1 MQRNYPSRALR
12 AALLA
17 AAAVAIAGAA
27 WANANHP
34 GFGTISA
41 PVPHRAPHNV
51 VFAPGAGAPFRQYS
65 NASYGT
71 GGAAMRNRSNGSINI
86 SGVTGA
92 AQDAWIYWTVLVSR
106 SPAKQQKIRVI
117 RRFPLGAPSNVLLV
131 GDLIATPGDPCWG
144 SSKAAVYRAQV
155 PTNIATGNGLYQI
168 EMNATQTAVTDGSDP
183 WAAAVAFPAAEGA
196 SLVIVGKGSSSVYLY
211 DFFPAEIE
219 SGAALSYTLSVPGGM
234 GLNATLDSFGADG
247 QMGRF
252 GSREG
257 DAASGETVFVNG
269 TQISGPGSPAD
280 TDSDW
285 NGNSGFPLPQLWDD
299 SGHDISGIAQQ
310 GSTTL
315 GVSVNSVSDCIIP
328 VGNVLGT
335 H

>member
-1 MQRNYPSRALR
+1 MQRNNPIR

-17 AAAVAIAGAA
+17 AAAIAVAGTA
-27 WANANHP
+27 WADANHA
-34 GFGTISA
+34 GFGTINA
-41 PVPHRAPHNV
+41 PVPLKPPHNV
-51 VFAPGAGAPFRQYS
+51 TFAPGAGAPFRQYS

-86 SGVTGA
+86 SGVLGN
-92 AQDAWIYWTVLVSR
+92 AQDAWLYWTVLVSR
-106 SPAKQQKIRVI
+106 SPTKQQKIRI
-117 RRFPLGAPSNVLLV
+117 TRLFPLGAPSTVLLV
-131 GDLIATPGDPCWG
+131 GDLIATPTDPCWG

-183 WAAAVAFPAAEGA
+183 WASGVVFPAAEGA
-196 SLVIVGKGSSSVYLY
+196 SLVVVGKGSSSVYLY
-211 DFFPAEIE
+211 DFFPAEIQG
-219 SGAALSYTLSVPGGM
+219 GAVLSYTLSVPGGM
-234 GLNATLDSFGADG
+234 GANATLDSFGADG
-247 QMGRF
+247 QMGGF

-257 DAASGETVFVNG
+257 DPGNSGETVFVNG
-269 TQISGPGSPAD
+269 TQISGPGSAAD

-299 SGHDISGIAQQ
+299 SGHQISGIAQQ
-310 GSTTL
+310 GATTL
-315 GVSVNSVSDCIIP
+315 GISVNSVGDCIIP

-335 H
+335 Q